1 MTTPVP
7 IVAIGSPEPA
17 EVHDNNLFTSSK
29 PLAYCA

>member
-1 MTTPVP
+1 MTAPVQ

-17 EVHDNNLFTSSK
+17 DVHGKNFCTPSK